1 MKIKFFNPDSL
12 DKNLKATV
20 HKSGKLGFT
29 VDAAR
34 RLKLETNKS
43 AAIGTNEDDPT
54 DDSLYVIIYNE
65 VRSGAFRIA
74 KAGQYYYINLKA
86 LFDALKI
93 NYKQESVVYDISEE
107 PSLGDE
113 MIFKFSRRKNTKKP
127 HIES

>member
-34 RLKLETNKS
+34 RLNLETNKS
-43 AAIGTNEDDPT
+43 AAIGTNEDDPS
-54 DDSLYVIIYNE
+54 DDSLYIIIYNE

-107 PSLGDE
+107 PFGDE
-113 MIFKFSRRKNTKKP
+113 IVFKFSRRKNTKKP
-127 HIES
+127 HIEP

>member
-43 AAIGTNEDDPT
+43 AAIGTNEDDPL
-54 DDSLYVIIYNE
+54 DDSLYIIIYNE

-107 PSLGDE
+107 PLGDE
-113 MIFKFSRRKNTKKP
+113 MIFKFSSRKNTKKP

>member
-1 MKIKFFNPDSL
+1 MKIKFFNPDNL

-34 RLKLETNKS
+34 RLKLEINKS
-43 AAIGTNEDDPT
+43 AAIGANEDDPT

-74 KAGQYYYINLKA
+74 KAGQYFYINLKA

-107 PSLGDE
+107 LFGDE
-113 MIFKFSRRKNTKKP
+113 IVFKFSRRKNTKKS

>member
-29 VDAAR
+29 VDAAK

-43 AAIGTNEDDPT
+43 AAIGTNEDDPI
-54 DDSLYVIIYNE
+54 DDSLYIIIYNE

-107 PSLGDE
+107 PFGDE
-113 MIFKFSRRKNTKKP
+113 MVFKFSRRKNTKKP
-127 HIES
+127 HVES

>member
-12 DKNLKATV
+12 DKNLKATA

-43 AAIGTNEDDPT
+43 AAIGTNEDDPS
-54 DDSLYVIIYNE
+54 DDSLYIIIYNE

-107 PSLGDE
+107 PFGDE
-113 MIFKFSRRKNTKKP
+113 IVFKFSRRKNTKKP

>member
-29 VDAAR
+29 VDAAK

-43 AAIGTNEDDPT
+43 AAIGTNEDDPS
-54 DDSLYVIIYNE
+54 DDSLYIIIYNE

-107 PSLGDE
+107 PFGDE
-113 MIFKFSRRKNTKKP
+113 MVFKFSRRKNTKKP

>member
-12 DKNLKATV
+12 DKNLKATA

-34 RLKLETNKS
+34 RLRLETNKS
-43 AAIGTNEDDPT
+43 AAIGTNEDDAS
-54 DDSLYVIIYNE
+54 DDSLYIIIYNE
-65 VRSGAFRIA
+65 VRSDAFRIA

-93 NYKQESVVYDISEE
+93 NYKQESVVYDISEVTF
-107 PSLGDE
+107 GDDTV
-113 MIFKFSRRKNTKKP
+113 FKFSRRKNTKKAG
-127 HIES
+127 IEL

>member
-43 AAIGTNEDDPT
+43 AAIGTNEDDPS
-54 DDSLYVIIYNE
+54 DDSLYIIIYNE
-65 VRSGAFRIA
+65 VRNGAFRIA

-107 PSLGDE
+107 PFGDE
-113 MIFKFSRRKNTKKP
+113 IVFKFSRRKNTKKP
-127 HIES
+127 HIEP

>member
-43 AAIGTNEDDPT
+43 AAIGTNEDDPS
-54 DDSLYVIIYNE
+54 DDSLYIIIYNE
-65 VRSGAFRIA
+65 VRNGAFRIA

-107 PSLGDE
+107 PLGDE
-113 MIFKFSRRKNTKKP
+113 IVFKFSRRKNTKKP
-127 HIES
+127 RIES